1 MKKCLKKQKGNVSNI
16 IVAGF
21 CILAMTVV
29 MFSYMESVS
38 LIQQKT
44 EISQLA
50 RKYILRMET
59 VGYLTAVDRTS
70 LFQELD
76 SAGVTE
82 INLGG
87 TTLSE
92 ASYGSPIALCI
103 SGKLKGEYAF
113 EEKRVSTAKN

>member
-1 MKKCLKKQKGNVSNI
+1 MRKQRGNVADI
-16 IVAGF
+16 MAAGI

-29 MFSYMESVS
+29 MLAYMDSVS
-38 LIQQKT
+38 LIHQK
-44 EISQLA
+44 EEVSQLA

-59 VGYLTAVDRTS
+59 VGYLTAQDRTA
-70 LFQELD
+70 LYQELD

-82 INLGG
+82 VNLGE
-87 TTLSE
+87 TTLHQVP
-92 ASYGSPIALCI
+92 YGNPITLRI